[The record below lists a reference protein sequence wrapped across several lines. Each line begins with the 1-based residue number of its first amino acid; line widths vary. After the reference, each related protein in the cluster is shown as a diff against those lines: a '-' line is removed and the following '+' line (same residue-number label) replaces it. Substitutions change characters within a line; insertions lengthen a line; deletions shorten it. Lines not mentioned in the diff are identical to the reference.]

1 LPLCLCLV
9 ACGVLPSAAALGYG
23 FSAPV
28 ALPPGYS
35 SEWHFALN
43 DRGEG
48 GAVRGTATGAIF
60 YPLEPSGGI
69 GSPVELT
76 VPGGFASSS
85 QSIAINAQGRIAVAL
100 LYKDATTKPSEV
112 EHGGIGCCGR
122 VALSSWQSGQS
133 PPPMQVLSPQHSSH
147 PGGEV
152 QVLTAP
158 SLVVGPA
165 AISAIWAREENDEL
179 AAREYGPEGE
189 TELIQAY
196 GRFTEPLHVEHLIT
210 APRGVQIRQLG
221 IAPNGSPFASWL
233 EDRDKLVGID
243 GRSDGALAGPR
254 RVVRIAHLSVPK
266 GFASESGPSQR
277 ALFSYFS
284 DSHNHHLSALNTI
297 ARRPGHRFGPVHKI
311 ATIAGAGLA
320 TLADAARTVL
330 AIWSRSFGFLG
341 EDHLYVQRDSASSR
355 APVRQSLGVGDGP
368 TSFVDGHG
376 RSVIVYRRPVAHE
389 RETYELVAVMAE
401 KGHRFGA
408 PQPIAAGLQRCGAE
422 HEEEFNRQPLALSP
436 NGSSAFSITC
446 ETPTGNDSYMI
457 RYSP

>member
-1 LPLCLCLV
+1 VTLCLCLA
-9 ACGVLPSAAALGYG
+9 ACGALPSAAALGHG

-28 ALPPGYS
+28 ALPPGNS

-48 GAVRGTATGAIF
+48 GAVRGTATGASF
-60 YPLEPSGGI
+60 YPLAPSGGI
-69 GSPVELT
+69 GSPIELA

-85 QSIAINAQGRIAVAL
+85 QSIAINSQGRIAVAL

-112 EHGGIGCCGR
+112 EHGGVGCCGR
-122 VALSSWQSGQS
+122 VALSSWRLGQS

-147 PGGEV
+147 AREV

-165 AISAIWAREENDEL
+165 AISAIWAREEDDEL
-179 AAREYGPEGE
+179 AAREYGPEGK

-196 GRFTEPLHVEHLIT
+196 GRFTEPLHVEHLMT

-243 GRSDGALAGPR
+243 GRSDGALDGPR

-284 DSHNHHLSALNTI
+284 DSYKHDLSVLSTI
-297 ARRPGHRFGPVHKI
+297 ARRPGHPFGPVHRV
-311 ATIAGAGLA
+311 ATITGAGLA
-320 TLADAARTVL
+320 TLAEAPQTVL

-341 EDHLYVQRDSASSR
+341 EGHLYVQRDGDSSP
-355 APVRQSLGVGDGP
+355 AAVRQSLGLGDNP
-368 TSFVDGHG
+368 TSFIDGHG

-389 RETYELVAVMAE
+389 RETYELVAVTAE

-408 PQPIAAGLQRCGAE
+408 PRPIAAGLKRCGAE

-436 NGSSAFSITC
+436 NGSSAFSIAC
-446 ETPTGNDSYMI
+446 ETPTGNDAYMI